1 MFKFLKDKLKGAIS
15 KFSKKVEETSE
26 DTDESIEEIKEEPT
40 PIEPKPDEPIEEK
53 EPEVEEVVEE
63 PVIEEPSEDLT
74 AEVDEIETETKPSSV
89 EGPEG
94 SFIEEPFSE
103 EAEKPA
109 EEPKP
114 KEDVSEPV
122 EESKPVEDQKPEE
135 VVKEPEKKQSVLK
148 RLTQPITRTTISEKK
163 FEELFWDLEVV
174 LMESNVAVEVI
185 EKIKEDLK
193 QHLTTTPI
201 RRGKVTEEIMKSLKQ
216 SLKDILSIDSFDL
229 IAKIE
234 TKKPYVICFV
244 GINGSGKT
252 TSIAKFAK
260 KLLNE
265 NLTCVLAAADTFRAA
280 AIDQLQKHADALGVK
295 LIKQDYGSDPAAVA
309 FDAVQHAKAKHIDAV
324 LIDTAGR
331 LHSNENLLDEM
342 KKIVRVAKPDAL
354 IFVGESIT
362 GNDCVEQAK
371 KFNEV
376 VELDGIILSKA
387 DIDEKGGAA
396 VSVSYVTKKP
406 VLYIGT
412 GQTYNDLEAF
422 DPDKIMASL
431 GL

>member
-1 MFKFLKDKLKGAIS
+1 MEKQA
-15 KFSKKVEETSE
+15 E
-26 DTDESIEEIKEEPT
+26 
-40 PIEPKPDEPIEEK
+40 EPKPVEEEK
-53 EPEVEEVVEE
+53 PEEIVEEPVEEVVKEVHVDAEVEEALEEEKTVVKDLEEE
-63 PVIEEPSEDLT
+63 PEKKGFFKKLFSKKDKEPE
-74 AEVDEIETETKPSSV
+74 
-89 EGPEG
+89 PE
-94 SFIEEPFSE
+94 
-103 EAEKPA
+103 EKPV